1 MLKDSKIIRPTGEKV
16 AMKTQTT
23 APDGSGQ
30 VMYHIEM
37 PAVKHG
43 TERLTERLEIF
54 AAKYERVIHAGHS
67 ASLTDNAM
75 GKLAFQGHELIQELR
90 LPVPAGQV
98 IVHLNTFHSRAE
110 LHHILEVCGNLA
122 IRDLLV
128 ISGDGSI
135 RLPKLQ
141 PAELGSPGE
150 AVTSVELL
158 AYIRRCH
165 GDFFRIG
172 VAFNQYDPPAH
183 EEEKLRRKLDAGARF
198 VITQPVLAP
207 TPAIDRLRRELPVPL
222 ILEAW
227 MSAKIELLSACVG
240 CELVND
246 GTFDPLATLKTLE
259 RHYAGSQF
267 YLALLN
273 FAKQFDLLAGGRP

>member
-1 MLKDSKIIRPTGEKV
+1 MNTH
-16 AMKTQTT
+16 AT
-23 APDGSGQ
+23 AQCDTKE
-30 VMYHIEM
+30 VMYHVEL

-43 TERLTERLEIF
+43 TERLTERLTNF
-54 AAKYERVIHAGHS
+54 SAKYERVIHSGHCV
-67 ASLTDNAM
+67 SLTDNAM
-75 GKLAFQGHELIQELR
+75 GKLSFQGHELIQELR
-90 LPVPAGQV
+90 LPVPARQV
-98 IVHLNTFHSRAE
+98 MIHLNTFHSRDD
-110 LHHILEVCGNLA
+110 LHHILDACGSLD
-122 IRDLLV
+122 IRELLI

-141 PAELGSPGE
+141 PSELGSSGE

-158 AYIRRCH
+158 DYIHRCH
-165 GDFFRIG
+165 GDFFQLG
-172 VAFNQYDPPAH
+172 VAFNQYEPLAH
-183 EEEKLRRKLDAGARF
+183 EQLKLRRKLDAGANF

-207 TPAIDRLRRELPVPL
+207 TPEIDRLYRDLQVPL

-227 MSAKIELLSACVG
+227 MSPKIELLSECIG

-259 RHYAGSQF
+259 QHYAHSQF

-273 FAKQFDLLAGGRP
+273 FAKQFDHLAGARP